1 MIPRLKNEYEK
12 KIIDDLQ
19 KKFSMKN
26 KYMVPKFIKVV
37 LNMGLGLDANDKK
50 KLQNCIE
57 DMSLISGQKPIVTK
71 FKKSISNFKTRKGT
85 TAGVKVTLR
94 SNRMYEFIDRLVNIA
109 LPRIKDFQGLSV
121 NGFDTFGNYSFGIK
135 EHIIFPEINF
145 DKVDRIRGMDI
156 TLVTNSK
163 NKKFTFALL
172 ESMNFPFNKQKKNK
186 EINWGTMAKTSSIQR
201 NLKRIRLAKKFL
213 KKRENLKK
221 IIKNRKLPLED
232 RFAAQLKLAKIP
244 RNSSKTR
251 IRNRCE
257 ITGRPHGFYRK
268 LKISRIAL
276 RDLASKGKI
285 PGMTKSSW

>member
-1 MIPRLKNEYEK
+1 MIPRLKEQYNK
-12 KIIDDLQ
+12 KIVVDLQ

-26 KYMVPKFIKVV
+26 KLMVPRIKKVV
-37 LNMGLGLDANDKK
+37 LNMGLGPDSNDKK
-50 KLQNCIE
+50 IVQNCIE
-57 DMSLISGQKPIVTK
+57 DITLISGQRAVITK

-85 TAGVKVTLR
+85 TAGIKVTLR
-94 SNRMYEFIDRLVNIA
+94 SNKMYEFIDRLVNIA
-109 LPRIKDFQGLSV
+109 LPRIKDFEGLNV
-121 NGFDTFGNYSFGIK
+121 NGFDNFGNYSFGIK

-156 TLVTNSK
+156 TLVTTGK
-163 NKKFTFALL
+163 DKKAAFALL
-172 ESMNFPFNKQKKNK
+172 EAMNFPFRKKINKK
-186 EINWGTMAKTSSIQR
+186 EINWEKMAKTSSIQR
-201 NLKRIRLAKKFL
+201 NLKRIKLVKKFL

-221 IIKNRKLPLED
+221 IIKNKKLPLEE

-244 RNSSKTR
+244 RNSAKVR

-257 ITGRPHGFYRK
+257 ITGRPHGVYRK

-276 RDLASKGKI
+276 RDLASEGKI